1 VKEAFARRPSQKVCS
16 HAKDK
21 SFCFF
26 FQKEVLAFLLLLPG
40 GVAKLKNQDAMS
52 SPQERILVST
62 LRAVTRL
69 HSATSRV

>member
-1 VKEAFARRPSQKVCS
+1 VKEAFARRPSQKARS
-16 HAKDK
+16 HTKGK

-26 FQKEVLAFLLLLPG
+26 FQKEVLPFLLLLPE